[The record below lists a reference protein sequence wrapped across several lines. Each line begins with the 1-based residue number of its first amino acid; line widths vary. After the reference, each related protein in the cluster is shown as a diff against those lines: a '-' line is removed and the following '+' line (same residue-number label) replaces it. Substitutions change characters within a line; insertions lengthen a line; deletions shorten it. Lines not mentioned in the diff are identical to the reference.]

1 MQTNRVSLLKRLDFR
16 LNAVSRM
23 TESSG
28 VLKDELSE
36 KLLKL
41 LFGSAMHRLQSKRAE
56 VMSARHGV
64 AFVGL

>member
-1 MQTNRVSLLKRLDFR
+1 
-16 LNAVSRM
+16 M